1 MKRKNFFQFK
11 LRRGR
16 AGKVSRTDR
25 LRPEAA
31 GDEGFVGE
39 IQGYKASDIEERF
52 ARALDKRR
60 LGYDFRTVYNGRR
73 NQTGSVELDFEV
85 VEAGLMY
92 PFQIDGQFAHKSG
105 AQRDEDRMK
114 DAILD
119 DILRGRASAPVQRVA
134 GHLLE
139 TQAEAEAAVREYFQ

>member
-1 MKRKNFFQFK
+1 MKKSFFQFK
-11 LRRGR
+11 LSRPRRLE
-16 AGKVSRTDR
+16 KVGRTDR
-25 LRPEAA
+25 LRPEGA

-39 IQGYKASDIEERF
+39 LQGYKASDIEERF

-60 LGYDFRTVYNGRR
+60 LGYAFRTVYFGKR

-85 VEAGLMY
+85 SEGGLMY
-92 PFQIDGQFAHKSG
+92 PIQIDGSFAHKSG

-114 DAILD
+114 DAMLD
-119 DILRGRASAPVQRVA
+119 NVLRGRAAASVRRVA

-139 TQAEAEAAVREYFQ
+139 SQEEAEAAVREIFR